1 MTQEIKNILMIFIA
15 PVIVGI
21 VLRLFFLKKR
31 KGFIVT
37 AVEGGITL
45 LMLSLTL
52 TVDTHGNEFLGIWF
66 LMTLFAFIGCFVT
79 EVAICIRK
87 KIRYGKIKNIDFIP
101 EE

>member
-1 MTQEIKNILMIFIA
+1 MTQELKNILMIFIV
-15 PVIVGI
+15 PVVVGI
-21 VLRLFFLKKR
+21 VFRLLFLKKR
-31 KGFIVT
+31 KGLIVT

-45 LMLSLTL
+45 LMFLL
-52 TVDTHGNEFLGIWF
+52 TVVLDTRGNEFLGIWF
-66 LMTLFAFIGCFVT
+66 LITLFAFIGCLVT

>member
-1 MTQEIKNILMIFIA
+1 MSQEIKNIIMIFIV

-21 VLRLFFLKKR
+21 VLRLLFLKKQ
-31 KGFIVT
+31 KGYIIT
-37 AVEGGITL
+37 AVEGGIALVMFL
-45 LMLSLTL
+45 LSL
-52 TVDTHGNEFLGIWF
+52 TVDTGGNEFLGIWF

-87 KIRYGKIKNIDFIP
+87 KIRCGKIKNIDFIP